1 MWSVLVASAFLP
13 LLPMLPLQ
21 LLVQNLLSDIGQT
34 GIPFDN
40 FDPELVSM
48 PLKWNPAEIG

>member
-1 MWSVLVASAFLP
+1 MASAFLP